1 MEFEATK
8 LTQAQNEALSAVF
21 LEADIQNKG
30 VIDVRLV
37 PQLIKKLLGRRP
49 HGLDFES
56 VRLKSE
62 AKSTKG
68 IIQFADFEAI
78 MTEAMAQTTNW
89 GSLKTQVSGYVGIDT
104 IQEQIRRKALKK
116 GFEFNVM
123 VVGASGLG
131 KSTLVNSLF
140 KAKISR
146 RACATEEDRTPIIPK
161 TVQIKSIS
169 HVIEEKSVKLKLTVT
184 DTPGFGDHI
193 NNENCWLPIIEYIN
207 DQYEK
212 YLCEE
217 ISVNRK
223 RYIPDTRVHCC
234 LYFIAPTG
242 HSLKPIDIEFMS
254 RLDKCVNIVPII
266 AKADTLTLDERTAF
280 KKKIKEGL
288 EQNNISIYPMKLLD
302 EDEEDMVVNSNL
314 RDKMPFAVVGSDKI
328 YQVNGKPTLGRRTN
342 WGLIEVEN
350 KVHCEFAH
358 LRDMLIRT
366 HMQDLKDVTDSA
378 HYESFR
384 RERLKGR
391 EKAVNGMEESR
402 C

>member
-1 MEFEATK
+1 MT
-8 LTQAQNEALSAVF
+8 EALS
-21 LEADIQNKG
+21 
-30 VIDVRLV
+30 
-37 PQLIKKLLGRRP
+37 
-49 HGLDFES
+49 
-56 VRLKSE
+56 
-62 AKSTKG
+62 
-68 IIQFADFEAI
+68 
-78 MTEAMAQTTNW
+78 QTTNW
-89 GSLKTQVSGYVGIDT
+89 GGLKTQVGGYVGIDT

-116 GFEFNVM
+116 GFEFNIM

-131 KSTLVNSLF
+131 KSTMVNTLF

-146 RACATEEDRTPIIPK
+146 RSCAGEGDKTPVIPK
-161 TVQIKSIS
+161 TVQIKSIN

-207 DQYEK
+207 EQYEK

-223 RYIPDTRVHCC
+223 RHIPDTRVHCC
-234 LYFIAPTG
+234 LYFVAPTG
-242 HSLKPIDIEFMS
+242 HRLKPLDIEFMS
-254 RLDKCVNIVPII
+254 RLDKCVNIVPVI
-266 AKADTLTLDERTAF
+266 AKADTLTVDERQEF
-280 KKKIKEGL
+280 KKKIKEDL
-288 EQNNISIYPMKLLD
+288 EKNGISIYPMKHLD
-302 EDEEDMVVNSNL
+302 EDDEDIVVNTNL

-328 YQVNGKPTLGRRTN
+328 YQVNGKPTLGRKTN

-358 LRDMLIRT
+358 LRDMLVRT
-366 HMQDLKDVTDSA
+366 HMQDLKDVTDSV
-378 HYESFR
+378 HYEKFR